1 MEIPQIEVR
10 DAAALLG
17 EGGAL
22 ALDVREP
29 FEWADAHIEGA
40 LLIPLG
46 ELAGRLAEVPQGLRI
61 VVVCHSGARSASV
74 TGPLRERGF
83 DAVNLR
89 GGILAWRGAG
99 LPLVLDGEGGS

>member
-1 MEIPQIEVR
+1 MADIPQIEVR
-10 DAAALLG
+10 EAAALLA

-29 FEWADAHIEGA
+29 FEWDDAHIEGA
-40 LLIPLG
+40 LHIPLG
-46 ELAGRLAEVPQGLRI
+46 ELGERLAELPPGRRVI
-61 VVVCHSGARSASV
+61 CVCHSGARSASV

-89 GGILAWRGAG
+89 GGILAWHGAG
-99 LPLVLDGEGGS
+99 LPLVLGG